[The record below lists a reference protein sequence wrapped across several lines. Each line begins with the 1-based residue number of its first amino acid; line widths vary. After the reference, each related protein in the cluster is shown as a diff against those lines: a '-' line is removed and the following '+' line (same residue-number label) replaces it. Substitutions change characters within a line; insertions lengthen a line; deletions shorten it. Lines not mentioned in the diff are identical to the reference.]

1 VAPIRN
7 PVYVTM
13 SDGSIRNTYDVR
25 LRNMTNQPT
34 SFRLFA
40 TGHPHLRM
48 QLEGTP
54 YETVDLAAQGSELQ
68 RVYVISPSGSD
79 PALSE
84 RTELRFWVEDLS
96 NGERNYADTTYFGT
110 GD

>member
-1 VAPIRN
+1 
-7 PVYVTM
+7 M

-34 SFRLFA
+34 TFRLFA
-40 TGHPHLRM
+40 TGHPQLRL

-54 YETVDLAAQGSELQ
+54 YETVDLTAQGSQLQ
-68 RVYVISPSGSD
+68 RVYVVAPPGSD
-79 PALSE
+79 PALAE
-84 RTELRFWVEDLS
+84 RTNLRFWVEDLS

-110 GD
+110 GN